1 MDVDKVKFGI
11 EGPNSPWEAILDI
24 ATYCDKIGLDSYWMP
39 DHLVA
44 TGVKRW
50 DALEAWAVLSALAVK
65 TEKIMLTSG
74 VSDTYRYHPAVLVQK
89 ANTLDILS
97 KGRAM
102 LGIGIG
108 EAMNLVPFGIEYDKP
123 VGRTIEALEII
134 KKLLEDDF
142 VDFEGNYYKLK
153 QAFVHPKPVQQPH
166 YPIYVAGSSPRTM
179 RMVGRYADG
188 WLPANLSV
196 EKYVEG
202 REAVMKAARE
212 AGRDAEKIDMAHFM
226 YGVLAKDRDEARE
239 KAMLPAKLLLL
250 TRPRIIEAMG
260 FEPPTYD
267 FEMTF
272 NLVFPRDAK
281 AWFEEAK
288 KLPDEVVEKS
298 PIVYGSVDDY
308 IERFEEYYK
317 VGCRHF
323 VMNFQVH
330 FKALKECVDLYQ
342 KVVEYFRETY

>member
-1 MDVDKVKFGI
+1 
-11 EGPNSPWEAILDI
+11 
-24 ATYCDKIGLDSYWMP
+24 
-39 DHLVA
+39 
-44 TGVKRW
+44 
-50 DALEAWAVLSALAVK
+50 
-65 TEKIMLTSG
+65 
-74 VSDTYRYHPAVLVQK
+74 
-89 ANTLDILS
+89 
-97 KGRAM
+97 
-102 LGIGIG
+102 
-108 EAMNLVPFGIEYDKP
+108 
-123 VGRTIEALEII
+123 
-134 KKLLEDDF
+134 
-142 VDFEGNYYKLK
+142 
-153 QAFVHPKPVQQPH
+153 
-166 YPIYVAGSSPRTM
+166 
-179 RMVGRYADG
+179 
-188 WLPANLSV
+188 
-196 EKYVEG
+196 
-202 REAVMKAARE
+202 MKAARE

>member
-1 MDVDKVKFGI
+1 MDPTKVKFGI
-11 EGPNSPWEAILDI
+11 EGPNSPWSAIQDI
-24 ATYCDKIGLDSYWMP
+24 AVYCDKVGLDSYWMP

-50 DALEAWAVLSALAVK
+50 DAIEAWVALGALAVQ
-65 TEKIMLTSG
+65 TQNIMLTTG
-74 VSDTYRYHPAVLVQK
+74 VSDTYRYHPAVIVQK
-89 ANTLDILS
+89 ANSLDVITN
-97 KGRAM
+97 GRAM
-102 LGIGIG
+102 LGLGIG
-108 EAMNLVPFGIEYDKP
+108 EAMNLVPFGIDYDKP
-123 VGRTIEALEII
+123 VGRTIEAVKII
-134 KKLLEDDF
+134 RMLLEEDF
-142 VDFEGNYYKLK
+142 VDFEGKYYKLN

-166 YPIYVAGSSPRTM
+166 YPIYIAGSSPRTM

-196 EKYVEG
+196 EKYAEG
-202 REAVMKAARE
+202 GETVMNAAKE
-212 AGRDAEKIDMAHFM
+212 AGRDPEKLDMAHFM

-272 NLVFPRDAK
+272 KLVFPRDAK
-281 AWFEEAK
+281 AWFEAAK
-288 KLPDEVVEKS
+288 KVPDEVVEAS
-298 PIVYGSVDDY
+298 PIVYGTVDDY
-308 IERFEEYYK
+308 IERFEQYYK